1 MKIDRII
8 GILSILLQMEKV
20 TAPFL
25 AEKFEVSRRTINRDI
40 EDICQAGIPIVTTQG
55 QNGGISI
62 MDGFHID
69 RTLLTSSEMHA
80 ILAGIRSLDSVCGTN
95 KYKQLMDKLY
105 IDNST
110 VLASGSH
117 IMIDLSSWYK
127 TSLVPKI
134 ELIQAAIEDTQLI
147 SFLYYS
153 PKGASHRTIEPY
165 LLVFQWASWYVWGY
179 CTHRCDYRLFKLNRM
194 QGLTNTLHHFEAR
207 SYPKVN
213 LAAERICTA
222 DIELT
227 ALFEPQM
234 KWRLVEE
241 YGVDSFCEQKDG
253 KLLFQFPF
261 HDKGNLLSWL
271 LSFGDQVEL
280 VEPSELRK
288 ELLQITR
295 KMCQKYDE

>member
-8 GILSILLQMEKV
+8 GILSILLQKDKV
-20 TAPFL
+20 TAPYL
-25 AEKFEVSRRTINRDI
+25 AGKFEVSRRTINRDI
-40 EDICQAGIPIVTTQG
+40 EDICKSGIPIVTTQG

-69 RTLLTSSEMHA
+69 RTLLTSLDMQA

-95 KYKQLMDKLY
+95 KYKQLMDKLH

-110 VLASGSH
+110 ILASGSH

-127 TSLVPKI
+127 TTLIPKI
-134 ELIQAAIEDTQLI
+134 ELIQAAIENTQMI
-147 SFLYYS
+147 DFLYYS
-153 PKGASHRTIEPY
+153 PKGASQRTIEPY

-179 CTHRCDYRLFKLNRM
+179 CTQRRDYRLFKLNRM
-194 QGLTNTLHHFEAR
+194 QGLANTLRRFEKR
-207 SYPKVN
+207 QYPQVN
-213 LAAERICTA
+213 LATERIFAA
-222 DIELT
+222 DIEVT
-227 ALFEPQM
+227 AIFEPEM

-253 KLLFQFPF
+253 RLLFKFSF
-261 HDKGNLLSWL
+261 HDKENLISWL

-280 VEPSELRK
+280 VEPKELRK
-288 ELLQITR
+288 ELLQMTR
-295 KMCQKYDE
+295 IICQKYDE